1 MHPARA
7 SRKTCSKFTPSGKTI
22 SMERLDAKPSWYVQ
36 PVTEVIPGR
45 APHDSAE
52 HPGYP
57 ARSILKPPFGRAHD
71 ATPHGEGEVTIS
83 PGAWAAYQADL
94 RGDTVVVT
102 RLRPEDEARGQY
114 WDVQNMKFD

>member
-1 MHPARA
+1 
-7 SRKTCSKFTPSGKTI
+7 
-22 SMERLDAKPSWYVQ
+22 MERLSAKPSWYVQ

-45 APHDSAE
+45 APQDSAE

-57 ARSILKPPFGRAHD
+57 ARSILKPPFGRAHN
-71 ATPHGEGEVTIS
+71 ATTPHGDGEVTIS

-94 RGDTVVVT
+94 KGDTVVVT

-114 WDVQNMKFD
+114 WDVQEMKLD